1 MILNMKVSHLYV
13 SPFLPEFTLDHSLLS
28 ACSCDDLGTL
38 FLPERHPCTWL
49 RQTVLHQLHHFKF
62 DVCDGIIC
70 DFMWQCWNHLFLPIV
85 SVFIVSFP
93 DQLVSRNGLGMSH
106 LPSFKPTVPF
116 WILSSSLGNRLQFFT
131 KAARQNSAWAFWLP
145 NTSENLLLYFCAIL
159 TFSPHSHPFV
169 LFLSSF
175 SKLTDNFEC
184 LLQHFSEVSYIIR
197 WTGSHLGIFRSS
209 LDFLSCNCCRFWIF
223 CWLNWVTDRG
233 TYPVAC
239 AGTHDVRVKTRPCCL
254 QGKSNQR
261 PTSRDVMRLH
271 LLTVVTVSELC
282 SSCCPYMVWS
292 NGNLDNIILKCF

>member
-1 MILNMKVSHLYV
+1 
-13 SPFLPEFTLDHSLLS
+13 
-28 ACSCDDLGTL
+28 
-38 FLPERHPCTWL
+38 
-49 RQTVLHQLHHFKF
+49 
-62 DVCDGIIC
+62 
-70 DFMWQCWNHLFLPIV
+70 
-85 SVFIVSFP
+85 
-93 DQLVSRNGLGMSH
+93 MSH
-106 LPSFKPTVPF
+106 LPSFKPILPF

-184 LLQHFSEVSYIIR
+184 LLQHFSEVSDIIR
-197 WTGSHLGIFRSS
+197 WTGSHLCIFRSS

-282 SSCCPYMVWS
+282 SSCRPYMVWS
-292 NGNLDNIILKCF
+292 NGNLDNIMLLENWNSTLLLYWPRCDLGLDYMYLSLCYLRLRSLFLRNRAVLGWNWLVVYSRLRWPDCWSVGTTVCLERTWSTI